1 MPLLQPRA
9 RCCCVHSDDPKR
21 IERGVEVHEVW
32 EAHECARGLGTKVS
46 RRAKVW
52 IGEGHNELG
61 LGAVDQQRRVGV
73 IIYGRGYV

>member
-1 MPLLQPRA
+1 MGSARVRA
-9 RCCCVHSDDPKR
+9 C
-21 IERGVEVHEVW
+21 
-32 EAHECARGLGTKVS
+32 LGTKVS

-61 LGAVDQQRRVGV
+61 AVDQQRRVGV